1 MSLEMKVL
9 FKVKY
14 YKNQFYSVSMNAL
27 WNNTSF
33 VHIWK

>member
-1 MSLEMKVL
+1 MFLEMKVL

-14 YKNQFYSVSMNAL
+14 YENQFYSVSMNVL

-33 VHIWK
+33 VQIWK